1 MSTTLETAKTNTPS
15 AAHIFLHKHAKNSIC
30 GYINRYTGTLDASLC
45 KQRYSTGFPNIDAA
59 LTGGI
64 TPGIIVLGAESGA
77 GKSTLSLQI
86 ATQMAADGQPVLYFS
101 REMTADDLAAK
112 IVSRYTYVNDS
123 SASCSFSWSS
133 SDLRNADVVL
143 NLESKEQAAIHAAAS
158 FAMAVKD
165 NLTIVEGL
173 DAKTAGAIADYVGYF
188 IKCTNLK
195 PVVIV
200 DYLQILAPDSKS
212 LNDKQAMDYN
222 MDALKQMADH
232 YNIPVLIISS
242 LNRESYD
249 GDLTMRAFKGS
260 GNIEYTADVA
270 LGLQISQTSKKTKDS
285 DEDPVRSVELVIL
298 KQRYGPC
305 GDKIPLEFHPRFS
318 YFNDLSSFSRCRC
331 NLPNEFE
338 DSEELK

>member
-1 MSTTLETAKTNTPS
+1 MLTTQAKKTENPPVMQV
-15 AAHIFLHKHAKNSIC
+15 FMHKHAKNSIC

-45 KQRYSTGFPNIDAA
+45 KKRFSTGFPNIDAA

-112 IVSRYTYVNDS
+112 IVSRYTYVNDG

-133 SDLRNADVVL
+133 SDLRNADVL
-143 NLESKEQAAIHAAAS
+143 LSLEPEEQEAIHAAA
-158 FAMAVKD
+158 AAAKAVGDK
-165 NLTIVEGL
+165 LTIIEGL
-173 DAKTAGAIADYVGYF
+173 DTKTVGAIAEYVYWY
-188 IKCTNLK
+188 IRCTDQK

-200 DYLQILAPDSKS
+200 DYLQILAPDMKT

-222 MDALKQMADH
+222 MDAMKQLADH
-232 YNIPVLIISS
+232 YSIPVIVISS

-285 DEDPVRSVELVIL
+285 DEDPIRNVDLVIL

-318 YFNDLSSFSRCRC
+318 YFNDLSSFSRCSC
-331 NLPNEFE
+331 NLPDEFE